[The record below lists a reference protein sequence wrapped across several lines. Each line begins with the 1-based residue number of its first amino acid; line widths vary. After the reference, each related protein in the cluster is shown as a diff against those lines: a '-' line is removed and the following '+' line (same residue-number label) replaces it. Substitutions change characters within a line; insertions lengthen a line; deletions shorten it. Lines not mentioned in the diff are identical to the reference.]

1 MTLDDDFA
9 DDRRCP
15 FTHGMIAGII
25 IVRASSSAPPAIVG
39 LLAMLLDF
47 VIIFPFPRGLLLDT
61 KFIATQQGVT
71 MQGRNAATKEIKT
84 MRITPRRTT
93 IHEIRLFFGYRP
105 SDRLVRERN
114 RWFESTS
121 LHRGV
126 CKLSVLA
133 SIMRIGRSRQWP
145 HSFVCGEDGAD
156 RHGARARL
164 GIRPP

>member
-71 MQGRNAATKEIKT
+71 MRGRNAATKEIKT

-93 IHEIRLFFGYRP
+93 IHEIRLFFGY
-105 SDRLVRERN
+105 
-114 RWFESTS
+114 
-121 LHRGV
+121 
-126 CKLSVLA
+126 
-133 SIMRIGRSRQWP
+133 
-145 HSFVCGEDGAD
+145 
-156 RHGARARL
+156 
-164 GIRPP
+164 